1 MTRTAKA
8 HEVAL
13 IICPSLGERND
24 VVDFL
29 DRDVASGLEALLTE
43 RVFVNVPVTDSF
55 PSSAVAFA
63 GRVAALELL
72 VVLFHHLGVLLA
84 VNTVG

>member
-1 MTRTAKA
+1 MDLLMTRTAKA

-29 DRDVASGLEALLTE
+29 DWFVATLL
-43 RVFVNVPVTDSF
+43 
-55 PSSAVAFA
+55 
-63 GRVAALELL
+63 
-72 VVLFHHLGVLLA
+72 
-84 VNTVG
+84 